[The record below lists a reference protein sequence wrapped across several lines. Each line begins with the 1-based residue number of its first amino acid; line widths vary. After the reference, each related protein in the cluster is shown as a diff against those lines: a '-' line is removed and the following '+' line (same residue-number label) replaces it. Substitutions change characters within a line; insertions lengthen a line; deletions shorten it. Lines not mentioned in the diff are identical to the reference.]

1 MNLNYKG
8 PDKRLSLGRVLYL
21 GWKEVIS
28 MPLYTVHFMTPFCSY
43 EGIEAGS
50 EDDAIAQCFIPA
62 EFDANEPCVFVAI
75 EEEEEE

>member
-1 MNLNYKG
+1 
-8 PDKRLSLGRVLYL
+8 
-21 GWKEVIS
+21 